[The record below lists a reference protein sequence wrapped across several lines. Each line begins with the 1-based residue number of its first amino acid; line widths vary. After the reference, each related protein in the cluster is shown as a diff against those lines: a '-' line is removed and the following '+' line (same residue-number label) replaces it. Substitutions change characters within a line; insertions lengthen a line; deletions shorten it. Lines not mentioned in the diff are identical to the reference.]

1 MAIILRISALIFRL
15 QIAQQTVDRVRL
27 LLLLV
32 LGGLGLLLRLEFLF
46 LLHLH
51 GAKVPILLHF
61 RVNAF
66 AAFDLL
72 RLLRLFDGIASDLL
86 LFGALDLL
94 PPRLVVLI
102 DQVLD
107 SEADSRVKSL
117 VLPLIEQPL
126 KCQINPIEF
135 DLLSGALMIDLFA
148 FRLVESCL
156 NGGLDLVRS
165 QFIQHLAQ
173 NFHVLA
179 IDLFEH
185 IVDAHRYDVALD
197 LVVFVQL
204 ND

>member
-1 MAIILRISALIFRL
+1 
-15 QIAQQTVDRVRL
+15 
-27 LLLLV
+27 
-32 LGGLGLLLRLEFLF
+32 
-46 LLHLH
+46 
-51 GAKVPILLHF
+51 LHF

-94 PPRLVVLI
+94 SPRLVVLI

-107 SEADSRVKSL
+107 AEADPRVKSL
-117 VLPLIEQPL
+117 VLPLIKQPL